1 MDADGGVLSVPL
13 LVAFLGLCV
22 LAACGEERD
31 PVDRV
36 QPNAIAK
43 TYFDGEWYYQ
53 RTAVDVPSGNGFTFV
68 GATDFGGLSIIAFDI
83 QEDTLY
89 VRRNIELVQ
98 GADDLEQ
105 QVAAGATYEG
115 GG

>member
-1 MDADGGVLSVPL
+1 MRGRTVRRCALQTHAESSRGSALPFTWRSLQRSRRSIGFINFDTNLEAYVDADGGVLSVPL

-43 TYFDGEWYYQ
+43 TYFDGEW
-53 RTAVDVPSGNGFTFV
+53 
-68 GATDFGGLSIIAFDI
+68 
-83 QEDTLY
+83 
-89 VRRNIELVQ
+89 
-98 GADDLEQ
+98 
-105 QVAAGATYEG
+105 
-115 GG
+115 